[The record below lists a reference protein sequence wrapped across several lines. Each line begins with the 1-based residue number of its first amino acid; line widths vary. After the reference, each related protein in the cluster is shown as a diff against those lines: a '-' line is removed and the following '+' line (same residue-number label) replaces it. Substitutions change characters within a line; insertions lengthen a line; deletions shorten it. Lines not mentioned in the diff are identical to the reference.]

1 VKKLSLRSDTSYTF
15 QGGRA
20 RLILAKP
27 VDSESD
33 FMMSAMGRKRA
44 KATRPSTLDRAP
56 SSTARVVRSS
66 SKDRISVFAE
76 IQLRCDDAEGR
87 GGVGAVDTTPPLLP
101 ATLYNP
107 PVLS

>member
-1 VKKLSLRSDTSYTF
+1 
-15 QGGRA
+15 
-20 RLILAKP
+20 
-27 VDSESD
+27 
-33 FMMSAMGRKRA
+33 
-44 KATRPSTLDRAP
+44 
-56 SSTARVVRSS
+56 VRSS